1 MMCTS
6 TRLLPN
12 PVRWFA
18 TEFASSFKMKAA
30 SKLQLNEFYKFTHP
44 DVLSN
49 APPAISKVNADS
61 IQSLNSYL
69 QSVQQVS
76 ADVQASKLT
85 FFVLPPPVKGQSEE
99 TKQPESDQYKSI
111 EVELLPLR
119 ADSSYSL
126 R

>member
-1 MMCTS
+1 
-6 TRLLPN
+6 
-12 PVRWFA
+12 
-18 TEFASSFKMKAA
+18 
-30 SKLQLNEFYKFTHP
+30 
-44 DVLSN
+44 VLSN

-76 ADVQASKLT
+76 ADVQGTKLT
-85 FFVLPPPVKGQSEE
+85 FFVLPPPVKGQPEE

-119 ADSSYSL
+119 SDSSYSL